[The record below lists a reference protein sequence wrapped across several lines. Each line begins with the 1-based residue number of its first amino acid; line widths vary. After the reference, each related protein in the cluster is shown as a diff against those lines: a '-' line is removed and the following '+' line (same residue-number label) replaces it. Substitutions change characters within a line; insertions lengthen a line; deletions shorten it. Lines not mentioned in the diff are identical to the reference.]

1 MIIKKR
7 DNKEIITM
15 GRVLL
20 NAENITKTYSNRRG
34 DNTVLDGLSLQIEE
48 GKFYAIE
55 GESGSGKST
64 LLSILS
70 GLQKPNDGVVEYT
83 PDDENSFTISEMDD
97 DELTRLRRH
106 DIVYVPQSQEVL
118 PNLNVI
124 DNICLVDWF
133 DEKKSKE
140 KKSKEKTAKSGK
152 FESKKYGLE
161 KNGNA
166 ELEDIS
172 RLSLILDQL
181 GISELG
187 REYPSVLSGGELRRL
202 CIARTLYAEPKI
214 ILADEPTNDLDKD
227 NRDKLR
233 TIFRDIADKGVA
245 VVIVTHDTE
254 LAEEADERIRL

>member
-1 MIIKKR
+1 
-7 DNKEIITM
+7 M
-15 GRVLL
+15 GRVIL
-20 NAENITKTYSNRRG
+20 NAENITKIYSNRRG
-34 DNTVLDGLSLQIEE
+34 DNTVLDGFSLKIEE
-48 GKFYAIE
+48 RKFYAIE

-70 GLQKPNDGVVEYT
+70 GLQKPDGGVVEYM
-83 PDDENSFTISEMDD
+83 PDDMKEDEKEKKSFTISAMND

-124 DNICLVDWF
+124 DNIRLVDCF
-133 DEKKSKE
+133 EEYSSKE
-140 KKSKEKTAKSGK
+140 AAPKYS
-152 FESKKYGLE
+152 ESRYPRNHELE
-161 KNGNA
+161 K
-166 ELEDIS
+166 IS

-181 GISELG
+181 GISDLG
-187 REYPSVLSGGELRRL
+187 KEYPSVLSGGELRRL
-202 CIARTLYAEPKI
+202 CIARTLYADPKI

-245 VVIVTHDTE
+245 VVIVTHDAD

>member
-1 MIIKKR
+1 
-7 DNKEIITM
+7 M

-20 NAENITKTYSNRRG
+20 NAENITKVYSNRRG

-48 GKFYAIE
+48 GKLYAIE

-70 GLQKPNDGVVEYT
+70 GLQKPTGGSVDYT
-83 PDDENSFTISEMDD
+83 PDDEDSFTISEMED

-124 DNICLVDWF
+124 DNICLVDCF
-133 DEKKSKE
+133 DEDKSKE
-140 KKSKEKTAKSGK
+140 KRLKAKKLKANKSKSTNYE
-152 FESKKYGLE
+152 
-161 KNGNA
+161 NA
-166 ELEDIS
+166 ELEDVS
-172 RLSLILDQL
+172 RLSLILDEL
-181 GISELG
+181 GISELE

-233 TIFRDIADKGVA
+233 TIFRGIADKGVA
-245 VVIVTHDTE
+245 VVVVTHDAE

>member
-1 MIIKKR
+1 
-7 DNKEIITM
+7 M

-20 NAENITKTYSNRRG
+20 NAENITKVYSNRRG

-70 GLQKPNDGVVEYT
+70 GLQKPTGGSVDYT
-83 PDDENSFTISEMDD
+83 PDDEDSFTISEMED

-124 DNICLVDWF
+124 DNICLVDCF
-133 DEKKSKE
+133 DEDKSKE
-140 KKSKEKTAKSGK
+140 KGLKAKKLKANKSKSTNYE
-152 FESKKYGLE
+152 
-161 KNGNA
+161 NA
-166 ELEDIS
+166 EMEDVS
-172 RLSLILDQL
+172 RLSLILDEL

-233 TIFRDIADKGVA
+233 TIFRGIADKGVA
-245 VVIVTHDTE
+245 VVVVTHDAE

>member
-140 KKSKEKTAKSGK
+140 K
-152 FESKKYGLE
+152 
-161 KNGNA
+161 NGNA

>member
-1 MIIKKR
+1 
-7 DNKEIITM
+7 M

-20 NAENITKTYSNRRG
+20 NAENITKVYSNRRG

-48 GKFYAIE
+48 GKLYAIE

-70 GLQKPNDGVVEYT
+70 GLQKPTGGSVDYT
-83 PDDENSFTISEMDD
+83 PDDEDSFTISEMED

-124 DNICLVDWF
+124 DNICLVDCF
-133 DEKKSKE
+133 DEDKSKE
-140 KKSKEKTAKSGK
+140 KRLKAKKLKANKSKSTNYE
-152 FESKKYGLE
+152 
-161 KNGNA
+161 NA
-166 ELEDIS
+166 EMEDVS
-172 RLSLILDQL
+172 RLSLILDEL

-233 TIFRDIADKGVA
+233 TIFRGIADKGVA
-245 VVIVTHDTE
+245 VVIVTHDAE